1 MIVISDACKIS
12 VIGIINAGPAK
23 FIVEGSSKYTVI
35 EHYFRSTERV
45 TVVAC
50 VMMTAKFTV
59 VTMVT
64 STYIDVT
71 MVTAKITVV
80 AMIIRYVTAITM
92 AAKRLAVVT
101 IVYSGW
107 RMCTFPIPACCCSNY
122 NFTSF
127 SI

>member
-50 VMMTAKFTV
+50 VMITAKVTV

-64 STYIDVT
+64 SRFIDVT
-71 MVTAKITVV
+71 MVTATITVV

-92 AAKRLAVVT
+92 AANRLAVLT
-101 IVYSGW
+101 IVRIRW
-107 RMCTFPIPACCCSNY
+107 RM
-122 NFTSF
+122 
-127 SI
+127 

>member
-50 VMMTAKFTV
+50 VMITAKVTV

-80 AMIIRYVTAITM
+80 AMIRYVTM

-101 IVYSGW
+101 IGYSRW